1 MLMVSVTIL
10 SSVII
15 KDEILAH
22 LLDRII
28 KNISNTQE

>member
-1 MLMVSVTIL
+1 MLMVFVIIL

-15 KDEILAH
+15 KDEILVY

-28 KNISNTQE
+28 KNISNI